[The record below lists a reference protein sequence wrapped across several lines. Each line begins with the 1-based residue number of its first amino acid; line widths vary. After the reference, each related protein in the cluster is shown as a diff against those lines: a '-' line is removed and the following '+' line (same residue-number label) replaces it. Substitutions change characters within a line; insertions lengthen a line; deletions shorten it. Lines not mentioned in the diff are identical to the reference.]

1 MSKNISFISQRFHL
15 ALRNVVE
22 PCQQFSEGG
31 LPAAA
36 RPHNGRGGAGRYREG
51 DVGQNLAKIF
61 NISNNAKNIFLS
73 QCSPYRFVREIS
85 ERDGVKLDL
94 GRAGPLD
101 QGEGVLIVGDLD
113 LLVHEVEHV
122 LHVDEGLLDDAVEGP
137 QPVEGAHQLGEVGPQ
152 QDEVSNTQLVICN
165 LQQKNDNSLLS
176 KSRLK
181 YDRLPCKHSREIS
194 PAVLR
199 S

>member
-1 MSKNISFISQRFHL
+1 M
-15 ALRNVVE
+15 
-22 PCQQFSEGG
+22 
-31 LPAAA
+31 
-36 RPHNGRGGAGRYREG
+36 
-51 DVGQNLAKIF
+51 KIF
-61 NISNNAKNIFLS
+61 YSSSVFT
-73 QCSPYRFVREIS
+73 YRFVREIS
-85 ERDGVKLDL
+85 EGDCVKLDL

-101 QGEGVLIVGDLD
+101 QGEGVLLVGDLD

-152 QDEVSNTQLVICN
+152 QDEVSNTQLVVCN
-165 LQQKNDNSLLS
+165 LQQNNDNLLLS

-181 YDRLPCKHSREIS
+181 YDSLLPYKHSREIF

-199 S
+199 L